1 MYCTCSYVLK
11 INVYDWENVVHNQTK
26 KWDNVKTLGKVN
38 NWFQKYTFPV
48 RFFEM
53 KFFTLFCVFYF
64 VYFVYFVAAIL
75 FAYMYVMVIAVT
87 LRQPNEVE
95 MKNIKSESLINVY

>member
-1 MYCTCSYVLK
+1 MYCTCSYVLQ

-48 RFFEM
+48 RFFEK

-64 VYFVYFVAAIL
+64 VFLFVAAIL